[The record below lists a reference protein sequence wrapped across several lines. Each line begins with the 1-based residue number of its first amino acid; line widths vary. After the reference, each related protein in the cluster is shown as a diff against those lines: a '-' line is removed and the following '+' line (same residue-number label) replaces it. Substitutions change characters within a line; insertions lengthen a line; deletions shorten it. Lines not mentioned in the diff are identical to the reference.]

1 MNFHKNTYISTLLAG
16 VALLF
21 SACSEGDK
29 VIDEVFDNE
38 TRGAVLRTVE
48 ILENEVAINAS
59 DGSLQGG
66 GFGVVLEEQDQEGG
80 DLLAFV
86 EVFASFADN
95 NDGGDDNRDEVK
107 VDEIDASEFSVG
119 EFGYPR
125 TEYSI
130 TAEELLSVLNI
141 SSTEIFG
148 GDQFR
153 VRFELVL
160 TDGRR
165 YSFADN
171 TGTLTGSFFSSP
183 FQYNANVVCA
193 PSAPT
198 AGDWVFELN
207 DSYGDGWNGA
217 SLTVTIDGEETTVE
231 LLDGSS
237 ATEIVTVPAGS
248 EVISIIYNSGDWDS
262 EVTFEITSANGNV
275 VSSEGP
281 NPPVG
286 VELLDY
292 CPNNL

>member
-1 MNFHKNTYISTLLAG
+1 MKFRKNKYIITLLAG

-38 TRGAVLRTVE
+38 TRGAVLRTIE
-48 ILENEVAINAS
+48 ILSNEVSINSS
-59 DGSLQGG
+59 DGSLSGG
-66 GFGVVLEEQDQEGG
+66 GFGVILEEQDQEGG

-86 EVFASFADN
+86 EVYASFADN
-95 NDGGDDNRDEVK
+95 NDGGADDRDEVL
-107 VDEIDASEFSVG
+107 VDEIDASEFTLG

-125 TEYSI
+125 AEYSI
-130 TAEELLSVLNI
+130 TAEELLSVLSL
-141 SSTEIFG
+141 SSTDIFG

-198 AGDWVFELN
+198 PGDWVFDLQ

-217 SLTVTIDGEETTVE
+217 SLTVTIDGEATTVG
-231 LLDGSS
+231 LDDGSED
-237 ATEIVTVPAGS
+237 TVIVTVPDGAA
-248 EVISIIYNSGDWDS
+248 VISIVYNSGAWDS
-262 EVTFEITSANGNV
+262 EVTFQITSANGNE

-292 CPNNL
+292 CPDNL

>member
-1 MNFHKNTYISTLLAG
+1 MKIHKNKYIITLLAG

-29 VIDEVFDNE
+29 VIDEIFDNE
-38 TRGAVLRTVE
+38 SRGAVLRTVE
-48 ILENEVAINAS
+48 ILSNEVSINSS

-66 GFGVVLEEQDQEGG
+66 GFGVILEEQDQEDG

-86 EVFASFADN
+86 EVYVSFADN
-95 NDGGDDNRDEVK
+95 NDGGADNRDEVL
-107 VDEIDASEFSVG
+107 VEEIDRSEFTLG

-130 TAEELLSVLNI
+130 TAEEMLSILGL
-141 SSTEIFG
+141 SSTDIFG

-165 YSFADN
+165 FSLEDN
-171 TGTLTGSFFSSP
+171 TGTLTGSFFASP

-198 AGDWVFELN
+198 PGDWEFVLN

-231 LLDGSS
+231 LLDGST
-237 ATEIVTVPAGS
+237 ATEIVTVPDGA
-248 EVISIIYNSGDWDS
+248 EVISIVYNSGSWDS